1 MTKHGKS
8 LFGQCF
14 AQGWAPVGNGCPPFL
29 KMSQGIFCQRVH
41 IMDGT
46 TSVSLVTEG
55 SSGLSRAHA
64 QNRFDIDLFAIHAP
78 LLTAAFHSKHRHPV
92 CQLVTF
98 RSHMCA
104 YMG

>member
-1 MTKHGKS
+1 MEKRCTGSAS
-8 LFGQCF
+8 LRV
-14 AQGWAPVGNGCPPFL
+14 APRLLAVPEDISRRFY
-29 KMSQGIFCQRVH
+29 QRVH

-55 SSGLSRAHA
+55 SSGLSRAHP
-64 QNRFDIDLFAIHAP
+64 QNRFDIDLFAIQAQ